1 MVVDSSFLGTEHP
14 LCLVRPWYMSEC
26 PGLEYCWP
34 PITEA
39 VKWVRSI
46 SVSFWKSKTPTEKSS
61 EVNFGKSKWKT
72 KTKNVLL
79 FDQRQN
85 IKSKKT
91 RQESKEVN
99 FIRPRPN
106 VSGYFWNPRNFLPG
120 FKSLRVFPRPNV
132 SLFKSNLP
140 VHTSQSV
147 FTLSSS
153 ANLYLAFFVSWENF
167 IAHLLQ

>member
-14 LCLVRPWYMSEC
+14 LCLVRPWYMSEF

-79 FDQRQN
+79 FNQRQN
-85 IKSKKT
+85 IKIKENKT
-91 RQESKEVN
+91 RIKRSEFYKAPSKRIRIFLESAK
-99 FIRPRPN
+99 FSTRIQKFPGLSASKCIPIQIKFARPHISVRI
-106 VSGYFWNPRNFLPG
+106 
-120 FKSLRVFPRPNV
+120 
-132 SLFKSNLP
+132 
-140 VHTSQSV
+140 HSQ
-147 FTLSSS
+147 
-153 ANLYLAFFVSWENF
+153 FVS
-167 IAHLLQ
+167 